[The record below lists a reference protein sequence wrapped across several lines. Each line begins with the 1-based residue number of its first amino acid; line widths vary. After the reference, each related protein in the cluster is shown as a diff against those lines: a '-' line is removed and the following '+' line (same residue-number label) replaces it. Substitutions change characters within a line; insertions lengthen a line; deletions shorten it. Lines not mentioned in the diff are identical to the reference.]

1 MTTALRRL
9 AAVLRALTALL
20 VLIAL
25 LAALPALLWLFTTT
39 LLPHG
44 VSPAEIGALL
54 TQRQNVGT
62 PLLAVLLAAGW
73 LSWAAFAGCVLL
85 EVPRQ
90 ITGRPSVRLPA
101 LGGPQRIA
109 AFLVGAILVALPAGN
124 ALASPTPANAA
135 TARPLVAATAP
146 QTPTSGPATAVPAPA
161 TDAAA
166 PHGPSY
172 TVRERDSLWSIA
184 EHQLGDGTHWRE
196 IADLNTGRTMADG
209 SAFNPD
215 VIQPGWTLAL
225 PENAAP
231 TPTPA
236 PTTGSPAGSVPAA
249 AGTGTTGTV
258 AAQDTDWP
266 THTVQDASETPWDL
280 AVRYL
285 GDGQRWPDIAALN
298 PVLANTPPGH
308 ALPQGTVLKLPA
320 DARPSGPTASAPT
333 TNPSADPGQTTAN
346 TGTDT
351 PGADDARP
359 AHVTVQAGD
368 SLWTIA
374 EHNLGDGTQWPAL
387 FDANKDKPQPDGGR
401 FTDPDLVYPGQEL
414 DLPPAAPPAST
425 GQPATPTTARPDSP
439 APDATHQQDTPPM
452 PAAPAPSPAP
462 STSVPAPAAPAPTVP
477 AAPATDTPVQ
487 ATAAHAPNRQQHPLA
502 PAAAFAGAGALA
514 AAFITTLALRRRLQ
528 QRRLRP
534 GRHIPLPT
542 GRAAATEQSLRAA
555 QRPGGFDLLDRTLRT
570 LALNLAAEGRELP
583 ALDAVVLSESRVDLH
598 LADAPAAGLP
608 AAPFTAAADR
618 LWTCPA
624 TSTGIADDERLA
636 AADAPY
642 PALVSIGHDTRDR
655 LVLVDLEHIGIL
667 HLAGDQDSARHV
679 LQAVAVEIATSPLP
693 AHLEVEVLDGAVP
706 GLENAVPDRVRR
718 AADPARAVESLLA
731 HATGQHHALAAAGA
745 ESLRAARLSEA
756 SDSWAPRILLAAG
769 LPEGDDTGRLL
780 TALDQRPRTAAA
792 IVTASAPPVLPAP
805 GCGWTLECPSDGSAV
820 VLPGSGIPVVLQGL
834 ADEHLADAVDILVL
848 AASPADAP
856 APDWITGT
864 PGTDQ
869 QPPSVQGP
877 DAAEDGLP
885 AEYAELEDELADT
898 EKAPAPRPA
907 EPFQAPVPRPH
918 TPTPPPPASVPAAG
932 PTLADVLAGQDDIPA
947 PATVPAPVAAAV
959 RRPLPTPAPEKAPDG
974 PSVLV
979 LGPVAIEGAAGQV
992 DSNRRRTATELIAYL
1007 ALNPGVDHHSLD
1019 AALWPGQ
1026 IVSKQVRNAAIS
1038 RARSWLGSAPDAALH
1053 LPRVQDT
1060 DDNRYRLA
1068 DTVDCDWTRFLH
1080 HTRTGLADTGEDGDL
1095 ALRRALALV
1104 RGRPFTGTDP
1114 TRYTWAE
1121 PAIQTMVST
1130 ITHAAHELST
1140 RRLDAHDVPGA
1151 LWAAKQGLLAGEENE
1166 TLHRC
1171 LFRAHHAAGD
1181 TDALR
1186 TAAAT
1191 LSRINNR
1198 LGDLDME
1205 GETAALLHELLPR
1218 PLATR

>member
-1 MTTALRRL
+1 MPRRTVSRL
-9 AAVLRALTALL
+9 AAALRGLFSLA
-20 VLIAL
+20 AL
-25 LAALPALLWLFTTT
+25 LALLGVVPVLLWRTGALPHQVPSWDDVTAALTSPDNGSLFM
-39 LLPHG
+39 
-44 VSPAEIGALL
+44 GALTL
-54 TQRQNVGT
+54 IGW
-62 PLLAVLLAAGW
+62 AGW
-73 LSWAAFAGCVLL
+73 LSFACSTIVEITALLRHRRAPRVRALGATQRLAAALVAGVAMLLPAGAAFAAPQAASAAPV
-85 EVPRQ
+85 
-90 ITGRPSVRLPA
+90 SV
-101 LGGPQRIA
+101 
-109 AFLVGAILVALPAGN
+109 
-124 ALASPTPANAA
+124 
-135 TARPLVAATAP
+135 TAP
-146 QTPTSGPATAVPAPA
+146 TTASASQAAAVSVATPDAWSGPVHHVVAGDT
-161 TDAAA
+161 
-166 PHGPSY
+166 
-172 TVRERDSLWSIA
+172 LWDLA
-184 EHQLGDGTHWRE
+184 QDYLGNGARWHE
-196 IADLNTGRTMADG
+196 IADLNPQVNKTDLLQPGMVLRLPADAKASHAAQKDHAGQGEHTVTVREGETLSEIAERELGDADAYPQLFEASRTTEQPRGVHLTDADELQPG
-209 SAFNPD
+209 D
-215 VIQPGWTLAL
+215 VIVIPNPAH
-225 PENAAP
+225 
-231 TPTPA
+231 TPDQQSATA
-236 PTTGSPAGSVPAA
+236 DDASTASPTTGTTPA
-249 AGTGTTGTV
+249 
-258 AAQDTDWP
+258 DTPTLSLP
-266 THTVQDASETPWDL
+266 THTVDTPESLWDL
-280 AVRYL
+280 AVRRL
-285 GDGQRWPDIAALN
+285 GDGQRWLDIAALN
-298 PVLANTPPGH
+298 PALANTPPGQP
-308 ALPQGTVLKLPA
+308 LPHGTVLRLPA
-320 DARPSGPTASAPT
+320 DAL
-333 TNPSADPGQTTAN
+333 
-346 TGTDT
+346 
-351 PGADDARP
+351 P
-359 AHVTVQAGD
+359 AQ
-368 SLWTIA
+368 S
-374 EHNLGDGTQWPAL
+374 
-387 FDANKDKPQPDGGR
+387 
-401 FTDPDLVYPGQEL
+401 TDP
-414 DLPPAAPPAST
+414 
-425 GQPATPTTARPDSP
+425 
-439 APDATHQQDTPPM
+439 QQDTSPI
-452 PAAPAPSPAP
+452 PSA
-462 STSVPAPAAPAPTVP
+462 SVPAPAAPAPTVP
-477 AAPATDTPVQ
+477 VAPATSTPAPA
-487 ATAAHAPNRQQHPLA
+487 ATTHAPNRQQYPLA

-555 QRPGGFDLLDRTLRT
+555 QRPGGFDLLDRALRT

-598 LADAPAAGLP
+598 LADTAAGLP

-655 LVLVDLEHIGIL
+655 LVLVDLEHIGVL

-731 HATGQHHALAAAGA
+731 HATGQHRALAAAGA

-877 DAAEDGLP
+877 DAADDGLP

-947 PATVPAPVAAAV
+947 PATIPAPAAV